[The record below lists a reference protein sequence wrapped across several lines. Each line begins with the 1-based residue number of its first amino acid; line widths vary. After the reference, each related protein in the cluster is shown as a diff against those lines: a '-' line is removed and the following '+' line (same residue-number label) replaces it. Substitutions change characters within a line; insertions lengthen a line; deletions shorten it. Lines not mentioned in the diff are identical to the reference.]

1 MIRRRQFITLLG
13 GAAAAWPLAA
23 GAQQPNS
30 MRRVGVFMNVSEAD
44 PEGQVRVAVLRQAL
58 EKLGWTVGRNLAI
71 DYRWG
76 MGDDDRTR
84 GAVAELV
91 RSAPDVIL
99 ANGGPSVPPLLQ
111 ATRTIPIVFTLVSEP
126 VALGFVASLA
136 RPGGNITGFTNVE
149 PTIGSKWLELLK
161 EMASRV
167 TRFAVMFNPETST
180 IGAQIVGSA
189 ESAAQRFAVELVEA
203 RVRQPSDIE
212 TTIAALAREQR
223 GGLIVAPDSFTQYH
237 RKLVLDLAIRY
248 ELPAIY
254 PYRYYADEG
263 GLMSY
268 GVDTHHQYRQAAEY
282 IDRILRGEKPGDLP
296 VLQPTKFELVINLK
310 TAKALGL
317 TVSRDMQL
325 IADEV
330 LE

>member
-1 MIRRRQFITLLG
+1 MIRRREFITLLG
-13 GAAAAWPLAA
+13 GAAAWPLVA
-23 GAQQPNS
+23 GAQQANS
-30 MRRVGVFMNVSEAD
+30 VRRVGVFMNVSEAD

-58 EKLGWTVGRNLAI
+58 EKLGWTVGGNLAI
-71 DYRWG
+71 DYLWG
-76 MGDDDRTR
+76 LGDDDRTR
-84 GAVAELV
+84 VAVADLV

-99 ANGGPSVPPLLQ
+99 VNGGPSIPPLLE

-167 TRFAVMFNPETST
+167 THFAVMFNPETST
-180 IGAQIVGSA
+180 IGAQIFGSA
-189 ESAAQRFAVELVEA
+189 KPAAQRFAVELVEA
-203 RVRQPSDIE
+203 QVRHPSDIE
-212 TTIAALAREQR
+212 TTIATLAREQR

-237 RKLVLDLAIRY
+237 RKLVLDLAVRY
-248 ELPAIY
+248 KLPAIY

-268 GVDTHHQYRQAAEY
+268 GVDTHYQYHQAAEY
-282 IDRILRGEKPGDLP
+282 IDRILRGEKPADLP

-310 TAKALGL
+310 IAKLLGL

-330 LE
+330 IE

>member
-1 MIRRRQFITLLG
+1 MKRRDFITLMG
-13 GAAAAWPLAA
+13 GAAAVWPLAA
-23 GAQQPNS
+23 RAQQPNS
-30 MRRVGVFMNVSEAD
+30 VRRVGVFMNVSEAD

-58 EKLGWTVGRNLAI
+58 EKLGWTVGGNLAI

-76 MGDDDRTR
+76 LGNDDRTR
-84 GAVAELV
+84 DAVADLV

-126 VALGFVASLA
+126 VALGFVATLA
-136 RPGGNITGFTNVE
+136 RPGGNITGFTNLE

-180 IGAQIVGSA
+180 IGGQIFRSA
-189 ESAAQRFAVELVEA
+189 KPAAQRFAVELVEA
-203 RVRQPSDIE
+203 QVRQPSDIE
-212 TTIAALAREQR
+212 TTIGALAREQR

-237 RKLVLDLAIRY
+237 RKLVLDLAVRHD
-248 ELPAIY
+248 LPAIY

-268 GVDTHHQYRQAAEY
+268 GVDTHDQYRQAAGY
-282 IDRILRGEKPGDLP
+282 IDRILRGEKPADLP

-330 LE
+330 IE

>member
-1 MIRRRQFITLLG
+1 MRRRDFITLLS
-13 GAAAAWPLAA
+13 GAAVAWPLAA
-23 GAQQPNS
+23 RAEQPNS
-30 MRRVGVFMNVSEAD
+30 MRRVGVFMNLSEAD

-58 EKLGWTVGRNLAI
+58 EKLGWTVGSNLAI

-76 MGDDDRTR
+76 VGDEDWTR
-84 GAVAELV
+84 VAVADLV

-99 ANGGPSVPPLLQ
+99 ANGGPSIPPLLQ

-136 RPGGNITGFTNVE
+136 RPGGNITGFTNLE
-149 PTIGSKWLELLK
+149 PTVGSKWLELLK

-180 IGAQIVGSA
+180 IGAQIFGSA
-189 ESAAQRFAVELVEA
+189 KPAAQRFAVELVEA
-203 RVRQPSDIE
+203 RVRQPTDIE

-237 RKLVLDLAIRY
+237 RKLVLDLAVRY
-248 ELPAIY
+248 KLPAIY

-268 GVDTHHQYRQAAEY
+268 GVDTYDQYRQAAGY
-282 IDRILRGEKPGDLP
+282 IDRILRGEKPADLP

-330 LE
+330 IE